1 MSLIIASAKQEY
13 SDDIGV
19 ENVASFTNYF
29 SNPIVIPPHSEIAV
43 STVNVSRLT
52 GEGKGSSAFV
62 RLNNFPTMS
71 SYNGATHQKTQIVC
85 EFPRE
90 TDTGGHS
97 GPLHYE
103 PPFPLYLDIGN
114 IDEIHLSQIS
124 IDIVDVNGV
133 LVTDLDNGVGS
144 NTVVILHVRQK
155 DHAMVK

>member
-19 ENVASFTNYF
+19 EDVASFTNYF

-52 GEGKGSSAFV
+52 GQGKGSSAFV

-71 SYNGATHQKTQIVC
+71 SFNGATHQRTQIVC

-144 NTVVILHVRQK
+144 KTVVILHVRQK